1 MRPDRGCLA
10 RLVKVDHRAGPRGGR
25 TPARPRAGNG
35 RTGDSF
41 PVCTVPGRTA
51 LGVSLGVTPW
61 EPCSQPNVVDGR
73 ADPAHPGGA
82 MFLDRAP
89 SAADVGAPPCRR
101 RPRQHLPLSTLR
113 PRGRDAPGVVAR
125 TGPGAKSSR
134 SPGPVG
140 VPGCACEDAPR
151 TTDLLGNANHAA
163 GVTDRYRPCA
173 AKGSTRRNAQE
184 WRATETVVR
193 HRGMAQPYGP
203 PGRRSCSLPVQL
215 PHSWRTWC
223 SLGDPTRSG
232 QPCMRTKGPSRDRR
246 NRTRRADEQAE
257 IHRTGPRPRRRRA
270 PPGSWPGPDCDGSS
284 VPGPLASPVGWAVS
298 PRVSPANRSTP
309 PTRG

>member
-101 RPRQHLPLSTLR
+101 RPRQHLPLSALR

-140 VPGCACEDAPR
+140 VPGCACEDAPPDHR
-151 TTDLLGNANHAA
+151 PTGKRQP
-163 GVTDRYRPCA
+163 GGRRYKPLSALRSQGQHEKERPRVE
-173 AKGSTRRNAQE
+173 G
-184 WRATETVVR
+184 
-193 HRGMAQPYGP
+193 HRDGRVP
-203 PGRRSCSLPVQL
+203 PGDGTTLWPSWSPLVQSAGSAAAQLANMVQL
-215 PHSWRTWC
+215 
-223 SLGDPTRSG
+223 G
-232 QPCMRTKGPSRDRR
+232 
-246 NRTRRADEQAE
+246 
-257 IHRTGPRPRRRRA
+257 
-270 PPGSWPGPDCDGSS
+270 
-284 VPGPLASPVGWAVS
+284 
-298 PRVSPANRSTP
+298 
-309 PTRG
+309 

>member
-1 MRPDRGCLA
+1 MVALPASPLHGEAGAGSGEGRRPHRPQGRRLLPLLGGWRPVVAVADMVRLAGIRAGASRPGLLA

-41 PVCTVPGRTA
+41 QVCTVPGRTA

-101 RPRQHLPLSTLR
+101 RPRQHLHLSALR

-134 SPGPVG
+134 SPGPMG
-140 VPGCACEDAPR
+140 DPGCACEDAPPDHR
-151 TTDLLGNANHAA
+151 PTVKRQPG
-163 GVTDRYRPCA
+163 GRRYGPAIGPAQPRR
-173 AKGSTRRNAQE
+173 STRRNAQE
-184 WRATETVVR
+184 WRATETVVC

-232 QPCMRTKGPSRDRR
+232 QPCMGTKGPSRDRR
-246 NRTRRADEQAE
+246 KP
-257 IHRTGPRPRRRRA
+257 H
-270 PPGSWPGPDCDGSS
+270 
-284 VPGPLASPVGWAVS
+284 
-298 PRVSPANRSTP
+298 
-309 PTRG
+309 